1 MDMLTCIY
9 FSTILLAFGFTELSD
24 RVIDEKLER
33 DGYELINEEDQMT
46 SSEAILKSLIFY
58 LVYFTPI
65 INILIGL
72 GLAIRA
78 LEYDKLKESYLQ
90 QGKLHQIDEED
101 YDIDDDLDLPTEEPK
116 KEESISFRSSK
127 LYEPINTQ
135 TKKYEQMSLT
145 EKRAYLTSLKKELL
159 EEIHL
164 EERRLE
170 EKEIYTLKRKK

>member
-9 FSTILLAFGFTELSD
+9 FSTGLLALVFTELSV
-24 RVIDEKLER
+24 RVIDEKLKR
-33 DGYELINEEDQMT
+33 DGYELINEDQTT
-46 SSEAILKSLIFY
+46 SSEEILNWLILF

-65 INILIGL
+65 INILVGL

-101 YDIDDDLDLPTEEPK
+101 YDIDDDLDLPTEESK